1 MASALI
7 RIFPQGHVPCCVV
20 LVSGCLVMKG
30 VTSMCVTLVCACD
43 DSNRFAVLLWKSP
56 IPAHEEVPDVPT
68 TSMAGVGDGGQE
80 SCSPPMT
87 DTHFMCA
94 SSCVHALCARARV
107 SGGAGYSLCQLLVE
121 LAVFW
126 IENWNDSA
134 PEFKAWNSSGSIA
147 LQDLDESSC
156 NLSLIHI

>member
-1 MASALI
+1 MN
-7 RIFPQGHVPCCVV
+7 
-20 LVSGCLVMKG
+20 G

-94 SSCVHALCARARV
+94 SSCVRALCARARV
-107 SGGAGYSLCQLLVE
+107 SGGEGYSLCQLLVE

-126 IENWNDSA
+126 IEFWNNSA

-147 LQDLDESSC
+147 LQDLDESIC
-156 NLSLIHI
+156 NLAGLITACIYAVEPRGVSNGSAAATYGP